1 MVQIKN
7 THKLTHKHK
16 HLEKDNSQKFWKL
29 NHPQVKKV
37 ASLIEKLLLHLLY
50 KKQIILAA

>member
-1 MVQIKN
+1 MAQIKN
-7 THKLTHKHK
+7 THKHTHKHK